1 MEEINIIETKAI
13 TNNSKAV
20 LLTIGG
26 DKYILQKLLY
36 QHIVADVQSLF
47 TLI

>member
-26 DKYILQKLLY
+26 DNIFLQKLLY